1 MTIRMVDFSLSG
13 LGVTEDELDKF
24 SSTELTPTPQT
35 VPPPEDFSSTALGV
49 EFDAAQSVAAGFLA
63 NAEVNQDAYAAA
75 RTLAKDLN
83 VPVILGELEPERLR
97 SEHIVSQARKL
108 LEMNPGLSAF
118 LRDPDNQKLVGD
130 DLDKLSRIGVLMTAL
145 ESMEEASGAGE
156 FFGEFPGYIAKSFG
170 SVAAS
175 AGQFYMQSGIADSI
189 LNTAGVLADMND
201 ATTRSVFNFAGA
213 TETAA
218 NIPVVDREWFALD
231 PEGPE
236 AERAAEYGKKYR
248 DELQYIFKRAT
259 GGDYWSEIALG
270 GTTALVM
277 MAPAIA
283 ASVVTGNPAAGLGIM
298 GSMAFVNRFGE
309 ARDRGFSVEAASA
322 EALFFAALEVVSERI
337 PLKFILGNKAAGLES
352 LKGQIVG

>member
-156 FFGEFPGYIAKSFG
+156 FFGEFPGYIAKKHSLLGLIYKYSKKFWEC
-170 SVAAS
+170 
-175 AGQFYMQSGIADSI
+175 SGLSRA
-189 LNTAGVLADMND
+189 VLYA
-201 ATTRSVFNFAGA
+201 
-213 TETAA
+213 
-218 NIPVVDREWFALD
+218 
-231 PEGPE
+231 
-236 AERAAEYGKKYR
+236 
-248 DELQYIFKRAT
+248 KRH
-259 GGDYWSEIALG
+259 S
-270 GTTALVM
+270 
-277 MAPAIA
+277 
-283 ASVVTGNPAAGLGIM
+283 
-298 GSMAFVNRFGE
+298 
-309 ARDRGFSVEAASA
+309 
-322 EALFFAALEVVSERI
+322 
-337 PLKFILGNKAAGLES
+337 
-352 LKGQIVG
+352 